1 LPGRRL
7 SIGIGAVTLFGGV
20 TLGYMFFLEEP
31 AFQGHGALGITTG
44 SLVLLFGTIPVFVI
58 GVVIAVVIAA
68 KRARTA
74 K

>member
-1 LPGRRL
+1 
-7 SIGIGAVTLFGGV
+7 
-20 TLGYMFFLEEP
+20 MFFLEEP
-31 AFQGHGALGITTG
+31 AFQGHGALGITTR